1 MNRRTHRII
10 DTHIATLTRSN
21 LIDLA
26 RRLHDAVEREA
37 RHPSRPDGYPTR
49 TPGASAPTGPSP
61 STICSKCNGSGTV
74 AGIEGEAI
82 DCPACDG
89 IGNLAGDDTTVELAA
104 EARHHWHDAHHTLTR
119 NAIRHLTR
127 AATDLAALNNILDQI
142 DRLRTP
148 DHQRPDSNY
157 ARCWAMDRIGVYEP
171 VFARPTID
179 GQPTPLGSWAYKF
192 WRRHSRL
199 PTIAECEQRA
209 AGKRVRIGTQQ

>member
-1 MNRRTHRII
+1 MNRRAHRIV
-10 DTHIATLTRSN
+10 DSHIATIGRSN
-21 LIDLA
+21 LIDIA
-26 RRLHDAVEREA
+26 RRLHDAIEREA

-49 TPGASAPTGPSP
+49 TPGASAPTGPGSNP
-61 STICSKCNGSGTV
+61 ICPTCNGTTTTTN
-74 AGIEGEAI
+74 
-82 DCPACDG
+82 CPDCDG
-89 IGNLAGDDTTVELAA
+89 LGYLGGTDTSVERAA
-104 EARHHWHDAHHTLTR
+104 EARHHWHDEHHTLTR

-148 DHQRPDSNY
+148 DRQRPDSNY

-171 VFARPTID
+171 VLARPNIN

-192 WRRHSRL
+192 WRRHQRL

-209 AGKRVRIGTQQ
+209 AGKRVRIGAQQ

>member
-1 MNRRTHRII
+1 MNRRTHRIV
-10 DTHIATLTRSN
+10 DSHIATIANSN
-21 LIDLA
+21 ITDIA
-26 RRLHDAVEREA
+26 RRLHDAIEREA

-49 TPGASAPTGPSP
+49 TTGASAPTGP
-61 STICSKCNGSGTV
+61 NGNPVCHTCGGTGTHTDDHGTHTHCHTC
-74 AGIEGEAI
+74 AGLGYL
-82 DCPACDG
+82 G
-89 IGNLAGDDTTVELAA
+89 GTDTSVERAA
-104 EARHHWHDAHHTLTR
+104 EARTHWHDEHHTLTS
-119 NAIRHLTR
+119 NAIRHLAH
-127 AATDLAALNNILDQI
+127 AATGLAALTNILDQI

-171 VFARPTID
+171 VFARPDIN

-192 WRRHSRL
+192 WRRHNRL